1 MVVGHFDHI
10 PSLRRKRRPQRSA
23 LSLCIKK
30 ESEVMCLKRLTIKQ
44 QRFADEYIISGNA
57 TDAARKAGYA
67 EKTARSIG
75 NENLTKPDILTYIK
89 ERTAELESKKIATM
103 KEVREFW
110 TETMRSKYNEVKD
123 RLKASEMIARTEGAF
138 IDRQDIEIRGELDVN
153 QRAEQYK
160 KYLSAG
166 DADDG

>member
-1 MVVGHFDHI
+1 M
-10 PSLRRKRRPQRSA
+10 
-23 LSLCIKK
+23 
-30 ESEVMCLKRLTIKQ
+30 KRLTIKQ

>member
-1 MVVGHFDHI
+1 M
-10 PSLRRKRRPQRSA
+10 
-23 LSLCIKK
+23 
-30 ESEVMCLKRLTIKQ
+30 KRLTIKQ

-89 ERTAELESKKIATM
+89 ERAAELESKKIATM